1 MGQLPTSY
9 WVILGLFII
18 VALFAQ
24 RRQREAKSQLT
35 LATGERVRWLGLEW
49 AEPFLEVAIIGIIL
63 WDDLMAGPSHW
74 IAGAIGVV
82 AGIAFGIYRARIM
95 YVRAVPQFTAVIL
108 KRSIAETIAV
118 LALIAVKIIGDN
130 TKTVSGLVS
139 LAVTA
144 ALAMVVA
151 ESFTRVTATTIRYR
165 AESAQLALTD

>member
-74 IAGAIGVV
+74 IVGAIGVV

-95 YVRAVPQFTAVIL
+95 YVRAVPQGFGFSHQRLNASTH
-108 KRSIAETIAV
+108 
-118 LALIAVKIIGDN
+118 D
-130 TKTVSGLVS
+130 TVFLGLTS
-139 LAVTA
+139 PPP
-144 ALAMVVA
+144 
-151 ESFTRVTATTIRYR
+151 R
-165 AESAQLALTD
+165 A